1 MNKSERGEGSK
12 SRKGHK
18 RQEKRNG
25 DKENQWEVPK
35 DQTETPKPH
44 PPTSPL
50 RERERGR
57 EGERG
62 RAMIICDDERRNKKN
77 QQVNTTKQHISATAE
92 LGKMENDTRHEK
104 AAVQHITRRQ

>member
-1 MNKSERGEGSK
+1 MGSSKRSDRNSEAASADVAAK
-12 SRKGHK
+12 
-18 RQEKRNG
+18 
-25 DKENQWEVPK
+25 
-35 DQTETPKPH
+35 
-44 PPTSPL
+44 
-50 RERERGR
+50 RERERGG